1 MKTKYLCFFLVVLFV
16 VSFFYSF
23 LSNKEENVGLDEVK
37 AVYFSYIEF
46 DNYIANKNEND
57 SKNNIKMII
66 ENLKKYG
73 FNRIIVHVRPFSD
86 SIYLSKIFPV
96 SEYVL
101 NDKGNYPNYDVLKYF
116 IEVAHNNGIS
126 FDAWVNPYRISN
138 LKDISKFSKDNI
150 FFFFF
155 NNGLAKITDSGVY
168 LNPASDEVQK
178 LIVSGIEEIVKNYD
192 VDGIHFDD
200 YFYPD
205 NEIDNEYYN
214 NYRNSGGKLSLSEY
228 RYQNINNLLKSV
240 YSSIKKINN
249 KILFGIA
256 PEGNINNC
264 YDNSYLDVKTILS
277 NEGYVDY
284 VMPQIY
290 YGFLNQSKPFV
301 DTINEWKNL
310 IKVSSIKMIP
320 ALAMYKSGNYDKY
333 ALKGSNEWIENSD
346 IIKREIDY
354 LKSNDNYNGFSIFS
368 YNYLFNEKYFN
379 NQNRI
384 EFKNL
389 IESIK

>member
-96 SEYVL
+96 SEFVL

-150 FFFFF
+150 FFKY
-155 NNGLAKITDSGVY
+155 NKNGLAKITDSGVY

-214 NYRNSGGKLSLSEY
+214 NYRNSGGKLSLSQY

-249 KILFGIA
+249 KILFGVA

-290 YGFLNQSKPFV
+290 Y
-301 DTINEWKNL
+301 
-310 IKVSSIKMIP
+310 
-320 ALAMYKSGNYDKY
+320 
-333 ALKGSNEWIENSD
+333 
-346 IIKREIDY
+346 
-354 LKSNDNYNGFSIFS
+354 
-368 YNYLFNEKYFN
+368 
-379 NQNRI
+379 
-384 EFKNL
+384 
-389 IESIK
+389 

>member
-1 MKTKYLCFFLVVLFV
+1 M
-16 VSFFYSF
+16 
-23 LSNKEENVGLDEVK
+23 
-37 AVYFSYIEF
+37 
-46 DNYIANKNEND
+46 
-57 SKNNIKMII
+57 
-66 ENLKKYG
+66 
-73 FNRIIVHVRPFSD
+73 
-86 SIYLSKIFPV
+86 
-96 SEYVL
+96 
-101 NDKGNYPNYDVLKYF
+101 
-116 IEVAHNNGIS
+116 AHNNGIS

-150 FFFFF
+150 FFKF
-155 NNGLAKITDSGVY
+155 NKNGLAKITDSGVY

>member
-1 MKTKYLCFFLVVLFV
+1 MKTKYLCLFLVVLFFI
-16 VSFFYSF
+16 SIFYSF
-23 LSNKEENVGLDEVK
+23 FSKNEESTIFDEIK

-46 DNYIANKNEND
+46 DNYIANKSESD
-57 SKNNIKMII
+57 SKRNIKSII
-66 ENLKKYG
+66 ENLKRNG

-101 NDKGNYPNYDVLKYF
+101 NDMGNYPNYDVLKYF
-116 IEVAHNNGIS
+116 IEEAHRNNIS
-126 FDAWVNPYRISN
+126 FDAWINPYRISN
-138 LKDISKFSKDNI
+138 LKDISKFSNDNI
-150 FFFFF
+150 YFKY
-155 NNGLAKITDSGVY
+155 NKNGQAKITNSGVY
-168 LNPASDEVQK
+168 LNPASEEVQK

-205 NEIDNEYYN
+205 NEIDND
-214 NYRNSGGKLSLSEY
+214 NYKKYKNSGGKLSLSEY
-228 RYQNINNLLKSV
+228 RYQNINNLLKRV
-240 YSSIKKINN
+240 YSSIKRINN
-249 KILFGIA
+249 KVLFGIA

-301 DTINEWKNL
+301 DTVKEWKNL

-354 LKSNDNYNGFSIFS
+354 LKSSDNYSGFSIFS
-368 YNYLFNEKYFN
+368 YNYLFNEKYYN
-379 NQNRI
+379 SQNRI

-389 IESIK
+389 LESIK

>member
-96 SEYVL
+96 SEFVL

-150 FFFFF
+150 FFKY
-155 NNGLAKITDSGVY
+155 NKNGLAKITDSGVY

-214 NYRNSGGKLSLSEY
+214 NYRNSGGKLSLSQY

-249 KILFGIA
+249 KILFGVA

-290 YGFLNQSKPFV
+290 YSFLNQSKPFV

>member
-1 MKTKYLCFFLVVLFV
+1 MKTKYLCLFLVVLFFI
-16 VSFFYSF
+16 SLFYSF
-23 LSNKEENVGLDEVK
+23 FSKNEESTTFDEIK

-46 DNYIANKNEND
+46 DNYISNKSESD
-57 SKNNIKMII
+57 SKRNIKSII
-66 ENLKKYG
+66 ENLKRND

-101 NDKGNYPNYDVLKYF
+101 NDRGNYPNYDVLKYF
-116 IEVAHNNGIS
+116 IEEAHRNNIS
-126 FDAWVNPYRISN
+126 FDAWINPYRISN

-150 FFFFF
+150 YFKY
-155 NNGLAKITDSGVY
+155 NKNGQAKITNSGVY
-168 LNPASDEVQK
+168 LNPASEEVQE

-205 NEIDNEYYN
+205 NEIDND
-214 NYRNSGGKLSLSEY
+214 NYKKYKNSGGKLSLSEY
-228 RYQNINNLLKSV
+228 RYQNINNLLKRV
-240 YSSIKKINN
+240 YSSIKRINN
-249 KILFGIA
+249 KVLFGIA

-301 DTINEWKNL
+301 DTVKEWKNL

-354 LKSNDNYNGFSIFS
+354 LKSSDNYSGFSIFS
-368 YNYLFNEKYFN
+368 YNYLFNEKYYN
-379 NQNRI
+379 SQNRI

-389 IESIK
+389 LESIK

>member
-150 FFFFF
+150 FFKY
-155 NNGLAKITDSGVY
+155 NKNGLAKITDSGVY

-214 NYRNSGGKLSLSEY
+214 NYRNSGGKLSLSQY